1 MSVGTLKIDGRTF
14 RIISEDEYKALRAAM
29 RLQQRQAKEDA
40 ADVAEARRRLSDA
53 KRKTIPLARLKA
65 ELGL

>member
-1 MSVGTLKIDGRTF
+1 MTVGMLQIEGRKY
-14 RIISEDEYKALRAAM
+14 RIVPEEEYKALRAAL
-29 RLQQRQAKEDA
+29 RSQQRQARQDA
-40 ADVAEARRRLSDA
+40 ADVAEAQRRLKDP

>member
-1 MSVGTLKIDGRTF
+1 MTIGTLQIGGRRF
-14 RIISEDEYKALRAAM
+14 RVIPETEYKTLRAAM
-29 RLQQRQAKEDA
+29 QKQAKEDA
-40 ADVAEARRRLSDA
+40 ADVAEARRRLKDP